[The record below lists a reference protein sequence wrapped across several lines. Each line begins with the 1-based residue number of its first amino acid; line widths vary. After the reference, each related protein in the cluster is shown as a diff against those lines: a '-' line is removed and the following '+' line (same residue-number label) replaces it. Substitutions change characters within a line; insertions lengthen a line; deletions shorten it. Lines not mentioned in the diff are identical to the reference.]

1 MGNNSSSSRNLHAD
15 HIVCSKETFLMLIE
29 VISDAEKVASYYA
42 ELLLQDEPLPLSLN
56 YYENYSKTTEIFFN
70 RTRKEKIGSIDMSY
84 HDFYNQLAYL
94 NYLYERPVNN
104 DVLRRKIILQVFDR
118 AFKVQKH
125 LIADLYSLCKD
136 SF

>member
-1 MGNNSSSSRNLHAD
+1 MLSMGNSTSQVNGVICN
-15 HIVCSKETFLMLIE
+15 KENFLMLIT

-56 YYENYSKTTEIFFN
+56 YYENYSKTTEQFFN
-70 RTRKEKIGSIDMSY
+70 KSRKEKIGSIDMSY

-104 DVLRRKIILQVFDR
+104 DVLRRKIILQIFDR

-125 LIADLYSLCKD
+125 LVSDLYFLCKD
-136 SF
+136 GF

>member
-1 MGNNSSSSRNLHAD
+1 MLSMGNSRSQVD
-15 HIVCSKETFLMLIE
+15 QIVCNKENFSLLIM

-42 ELLLQDEPLPLSLN
+42 ELLLQDSLLPLALN
-56 YYENYSKTTEIFFN
+56 YYENYNKTTEEFFN
-70 RTRKEKIGSIDMSY
+70 KTRTQKIESIDMSY

-94 NYLYERPVNN
+94 NYLYERPINN

-125 LIADLYSLCKD
+125 LVADLYELCKGG
-136 SF
+136 F